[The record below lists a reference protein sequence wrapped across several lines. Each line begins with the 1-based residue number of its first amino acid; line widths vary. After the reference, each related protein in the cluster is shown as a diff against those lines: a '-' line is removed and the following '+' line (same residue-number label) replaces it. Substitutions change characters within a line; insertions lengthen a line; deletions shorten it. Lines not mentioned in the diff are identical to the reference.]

1 MAERKI
7 KRVVVFGGSFSPPT
21 LAHVEIIRRCLALP
35 DVDEVW
41 LVPSGNRTDKQIS
54 VSPGDQLA
62 MLKLVMQD
70 EYNNDKRLK
79 LVDIELRRGIATET
93 YDTYQEFLAQH
104 PNTDF
109 WFVFGSDSYATIRT
123 WLNGD
128 WLGKQLPVIII
139 PRNGVGAPKE
149 SPHIRH
155 LASLPSDIKSI
166 SSTTA
171 RETIRNHKDAS
182 LYIPDS
188 VYCHIK
194 DRGLFCIQ

>member
-128 WLGKQLPVIII
+128 WLAQNLPVLLVE
-139 PRNGVGAPKE
+139 RNGHALP
-149 SPHIRH
+149 PAAAHIRH
-155 LASLPSDIKSI
+155 LAPLPGRIAPI
-166 SSTTA
+166 SSTLVRA
-171 RETIRNHKDAS
+171 KLKAHEDIRQLVPGPVAD
-182 LYIPDS
+182 Y
-188 VYCHIK
+188 VE
-194 DRGLFCIQ
+194 GG

>member
-1 MAERKI
+1 M
-7 KRVVVFGGSFSPPT
+7 FGGSFSPPT

-128 WLGKQLPVIII
+128 WLAQNLPVLLVE
-139 PRNGVGAPKE
+139 RNGHALP
-149 SPHIRH
+149 PAAAHIRH
-155 LASLPSDIKSI
+155 LAPLPGRIAPI
-166 SSTTA
+166 SSTLVRA
-171 RETIRNHKDAS
+171 KLKAHEDIRQLVPGPVAD
-182 LYIPDS
+182 Y
-188 VYCHIK
+188 VE
-194 DRGLFCIQ
+194 GG